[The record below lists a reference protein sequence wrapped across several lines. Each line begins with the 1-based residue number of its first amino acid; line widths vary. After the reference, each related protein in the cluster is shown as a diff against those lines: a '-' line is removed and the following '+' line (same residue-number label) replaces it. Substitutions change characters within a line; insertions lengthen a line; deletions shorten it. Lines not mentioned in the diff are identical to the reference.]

1 MPTKAELEEQI
12 VALVDELAQKQ
23 EVIEKRDAQ
32 IKKLEAKFV
41 KEVSDDIT
49 KVLDRNCIN
58 CGMSGRT
65 TYDAKSERFT
75 CAFCNYQWAMEA
87 EQAPFRR

>member
-1 MPTKAELEEQI
+1 MPTKAELEAQI
-12 VALVDELAQKQ
+12 AALVDELAQKQ
-23 EVIEKRDAQ
+23 EVIEK
-32 IKKLEAKFV
+32 LEAKFA
-41 KEVSDDIT
+41 KEVSDDVT

-65 TYDAKSERFT
+65 TYDAKSEQFT
-75 CAFCNYQWAMEA
+75 CASCNYQWTMEA